1 MDNQPLATVSAP
13 VYAASYGENN
23 IPLRLSTQSV
33 IGASVTVANGG
44 TLIWRREEPAG
55 KNVDLVVCWDGEV
68 VATHHLS
75 RPVVMP
81 GESVTLHFPLAAP
94 AGAGSHEFT
103 LDLVQQN
110 VTRFSERGAETL
122 RLSIDVDDT
131 RPSRSA
137 ALLARA
143 RSLSP
148 WYYQA
153 TQGVL
158 ESRDGRGFP
167 HFVSKAEGCHLWD
180 LEGRQYIDYTIGWG
194 CALLGYAE
202 PRVQRAIAEMLD
214 SAAIVPFP
222 YELEIEVAG
231 MLTEDIPCAEMV
243 MFGKNGSDVCTLAA
257 RVSRAFTGK
266 RKILFCGYHGWQD
279 WWVEQFGFA
288 ATGVPDRQE
297 QLLHRFVFNDI
308 AGFTRLWEEH
318 RSDLAAVIMEPAG
331 PSQGSQGPSPDA
343 DTQYLSEVACMA
355 REAGAL
361 LVFDEIITGFRYPGG
376 GVQKATGVVP
386 DLACFG
392 KALSNG
398 MPLSALVGRAE
409 VLKRSMG
416 QTHYGPTFRGE
427 MYSLA
432 AARATMEIYRTE
444 PVAETVW
451 SLGRVLQDGINGSCR
466 FHGVAANCEG
476 PPFRFTLAF
485 AEDDPMRLALKR
497 TLLQQELL
505 KAGLITYNGFLLPS
519 YAHRGR
525 TVIDAT
531 LAAVDAALV
540 TIAEAERRNRL
551 DRRLEI
557 PLLTS

>member
-1 MDNQPLATVSAP
+1 MDKHARTAAHAPLYSA
-13 VYAASYGENN
+13 SFRENN
-23 IPLRLSTQSV
+23 IPPRLAARTV

-44 TLIWRREEPAG
+44 TLIWQRHDPEG

-68 VATHHLS
+68 VATHHLP
-75 RPVVMP
+75 RPAVMP

-94 AGAGSHEFT
+94 AGAGSHELT

-110 VTRFSERGAETL
+110 VTRFSDRGVETL
-122 RLSIDVDDT
+122 RLRIDVDDT
-131 RPSRSA
+131 RTSRSA
-137 ALLARA
+137 ALLERA

-148 WYYQA
+148 WYYQP

-180 LEGRQYIDYTIGWG
+180 LEGRRYIDYTMGWG

-202 PRVQRAIAEMLD
+202 PRVQRAIAEVLD
-214 SAAIVPFP
+214 SAAVVPFP

-257 RVSRAFTGK
+257 RVARAFTGK
-266 RKILFCGYHGWQD
+266 RQILFCGYHGWQD

-288 ATGVPDRQE
+288 ATGVPERPE
-297 QLLHRFVFNDI
+297 PLLHRFKFNDI
-308 AGFTRLWEEH
+308 AGFTRLWKEH
-318 RSDLAAVIMEPAG
+318 RSDLAAVMMEPAG
-331 PSQGSQGPSPDA
+331 PSQGPQGPSPDA
-343 DTQYLSEVACMA
+343 DIGFLSEVARMA
-355 REAGAL
+355 REARAL

-409 VLKRSMG
+409 VLQRSMG

-427 MYSLA
+427 MYSFA
-432 AARATMEIYRTE
+432 AARAAMEIYRTE
-444 PVAETVW
+444 PVAEAVW
-451 SLGRVLQDGINGSCR
+451 SCGRVLRDGINGSCR
-466 FHGVAANCEG
+466 RHGVAANCEG

-485 AEDDPMRLALKR
+485 AEADPMRLAMKR

-519 YAHRGR
+519 YAHRDGA
-525 TVIDAT
+525 VIDAT
-531 LAAVDAALV
+531 LAAVDAALA

-551 DRRLEI
+551 DRYLEI
-557 PLLTS
+557 PLLPL